1 MIARIDSL
9 RPFDFNEILNTSAQV
24 KTHPV
29 NKKAIDALVIGAGPA
44 GLMAAQMLAEAGREV
59 TLVEGRPS
67 PARKLLMAGKSGLN
81 ITKEEEFETF
91 IAQFEEASDFLRPM
105 LEDFGPLAVQHWCKQ
120 LGQDVFTGTSGRVF
134 PVAMKASPL
143 LRAWLANMEGIGVTL
158 LRNWHW
164 NGFTNTDSDFSTPE
178 GNQCLSPKVTVLAMG
193 GASWPK
199 LGSDGQ
205 WANHLSAAGVKLSP
219 FAASNASL
227 ELDWSE
233 HMAKHFGQ
241 PVKNTKLS
249 AGQTQSRGEFIIS
262 SSGLEGSGIYSIS
275 KAVRQGHPL
284 SVDLLPDCTLEV
296 LQSKLSR
303 ARGKNTLSN
312 YLRKTL
318 GLNPSKLALLQELAR
333 PLPPGVE
340 LAQLI
345 KHLPIQPKGLS
356 DIDKAISTAGGV
368 QLDAVDAS
376 LMLKAKPAVFC
387 AGEMLDWEA
396 PTGGYLLTACLAT
409 GRWAGKAAASYGK
422 NSSL

>member
-1 MIARIDSL
+1 M
-9 RPFDFNEILNTSAQV
+9 
-24 KTHPV
+24 

-59 TLVEGRPS
+59 TLVEGKPS

-81 ITKEEEFETF
+81 ITKEESFEVFLTH
-91 IAQFEEASDFLRPM
+91 FEEAADFLRPM
-105 LEDFGPLAVQHWCKQ
+105 LEDFGPQAVQHWCRE
-120 LGQDVFTGTSGRVF
+120 LGQEVFTGSSGRVF

-143 LRAWLANMEGIGVTL
+143 LRAWLAKLEIIDVTL
-158 LRNWHW
+158 LRNWRW
-164 NGFTNTDSDFSTPE
+164 NGFDNTDFVFSTPE
-178 GNQCLSPKVTVLAMG
+178 GDQRLSPNVTILALG
-193 GASWPK
+193 GASWSK

-205 WANHLSAAGVKLSP
+205 WAKHLSAAGIKLNP
-219 FAASNASL
+219 FAAANASL
-227 ELDWSE
+227 ELEWSE

-241 PVKNTKLS
+241 PVKNTKLN
-249 AGQTQSRGEFIIS
+249 AGKTQSRGEFVIS
-262 SSGLEGSGIYSIS
+262 SSGLEGSGVYSIC
-275 KAVRQGHPL
+275 KAVRQGNAL
-284 SVDLLPDCTLEV
+284 SVDLLPDCTLEE

-312 YLRKTL
+312 HLRKTL
-318 GLNPSKLALLQELAR
+318 GFNPIKLALLQELGR
-333 PLPPGVE
+333 PLPQGIE

-345 KHLPIQPKGLS
+345 KHLPIQPKGLG

-376 LMLKAKPAVFC
+376 LMLKARPAVFC

-409 GRWAGKAAASYGK
+409 GRWAGKAAASYG
-422 NSSL
+422 NSSGL

>member
-1 MIARIDSL
+1 M
-9 RPFDFNEILNTSAQV
+9 
-24 KTHPV
+24 

-44 GLMAAQMLAEAGREV
+44 GLMAAQVLADAGREV
-59 TLVEGRPS
+59 TLVEGKPS

-81 ITKEEEFETF
+81 ITKEEDFETF
-91 IAQFEEASDFLRPM
+91 LAHFEEAADFLRPM
-105 LEDFGPLAVQHWCKQ
+105 LEDFGPHAVQHWCTQ
-120 LGQDVFTGTSGRVF
+120 LGQDVFTGSSARVF

-143 LRAWLANMEGIGVTL
+143 LRAWLAKLEEMDVTL
-158 LRNWHW
+158 LRNWRW
-164 NGFTNTDSDFSTPE
+164 NGFNNADLDFSTPD
-178 GNQCLSPKVTVLAMG
+178 GHQRLSPNVTILAVG
-193 GASWPK
+193 GASWSK

-205 WANHLSAAGVKLSP
+205 WAKHLSAAGAKLSP
-219 FAASNASL
+219 FAAANASL

-241 PVKNTKLS
+241 PVKNTKLI

-275 KAVRQGHPL
+275 KAVRQGNAL
-284 SVDLLPDCTLEV
+284 AVDLLPDCTLEE

-312 YLRKTL
+312 HLRKTL
-318 GLNPSKLALLQELAR
+318 GLNPSKLALLQELGR
-333 PLPPGVE
+333 PLPQGTE

-409 GRWAGKAAASYGK
+409 GRWAGKAAANYSTNTG
-422 NSSL
+422 L